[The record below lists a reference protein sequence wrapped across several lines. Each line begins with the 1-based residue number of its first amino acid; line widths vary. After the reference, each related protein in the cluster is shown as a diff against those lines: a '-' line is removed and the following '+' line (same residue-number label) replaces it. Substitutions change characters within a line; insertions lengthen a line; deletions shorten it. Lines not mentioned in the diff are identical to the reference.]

1 MHRAVTQGVDKINA
15 QVADTLLTGEIDRE
29 LNKAIQRFI
38 TTRFQQGNR
47 YGKGFEESQK
57 RRDDLRTLVKDV
69 ETNTDFKEQ
78 LRNSTHPNGAL
89 YIDSWKLPY
98 DYMYM
103 INAVTIIARKPDCS
117 KISYQMKDQDDMY
130 SFIMDF
136 KEFIGNGGTTYID
149 EIYLINN
156 IDNAFNAAEW
166 GAEGAMSTLI
176 WQNTDFEDVAHP
188 ENQMEVVEN
197 IITGGTETLLS
208 NEMWFPIFWESWD
221 NSNSVETEYQYAQ
234 ESLIG
239 NIGSYNYPN
248 SLILVG
254 LEDMIAPLVGAGP
267 QEDGSIIPLTDDPSL
282 EALGAVR
289 PHLIGRYQNNT
300 VVSTPV
306 VFNQDLSLKRVP
318 STKNF
323 IREAYKC
330 KMVQHDDIFAMI
342 SDPFNKTKYSSPLTV
357 MRGDKIDVFTDDLF
371 IADKIRLTYIRKPA
385 MVSLGQFVNC
395 DLPDHTHEEI
405 VMLAVGSI
413 LEAISDPRYQTHS
426 VEKSQME

>member
-1 MHRAVTQGVDKINA
+1 
-15 QVADTLLTGEIDRE
+15 
-29 LNKAIQRFI
+29 
-38 TTRFQQGNR
+38 
-47 YGKGFEESQK
+47 
-57 RRDDLRTLVKDV
+57 
-69 ETNTDFKEQ
+69 
-78 LRNSTHPNGAL
+78 
-89 YIDSWKLPY
+89 KLPY

-254 LEDMIAPLVGAGP
+254 LEDMIAPLVGA
-267 QEDGSIIPLTDDPSL
+267 
-282 EALGAVR
+282 
-289 PHLIGRYQNNT
+289 
-300 VVSTPV
+300 
-306 VFNQDLSLKRVP
+306 
-318 STKNF
+318 
-323 IREAYKC
+323 
-330 KMVQHDDIFAMI
+330 
-342 SDPFNKTKYSSPLTV
+342 
-357 MRGDKIDVFTDDLF
+357 
-371 IADKIRLTYIRKPA
+371 
-385 MVSLGQFVNC
+385 
-395 DLPDHTHEEI
+395 
-405 VMLAVGSI
+405 
-413 LEAISDPRYQTHS
+413 
-426 VEKSQME
+426 